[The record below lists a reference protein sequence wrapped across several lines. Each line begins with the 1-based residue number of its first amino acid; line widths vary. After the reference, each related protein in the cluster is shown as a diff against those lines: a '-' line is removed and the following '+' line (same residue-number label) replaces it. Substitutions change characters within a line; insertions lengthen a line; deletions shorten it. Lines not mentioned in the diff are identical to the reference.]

1 MAEVK
6 FEQTLK
12 KLENIVEDLEK
23 GDLSLDEAVKKYEEG
38 MKLAKICTKKL
49 EEAERKVEILVK
61 SEGEKKEKKPFDVSK
76 LEPEARKEDK
86 GGEGGD
92 EQSLF

>member
-6 FEQTLK
+6 FEQALK
-12 KLENIVEDLEK
+12 KLENIVQDLER

-76 LEPEARKEDK
+76 LEDQAREGGKEE
-86 GGEGGD
+86 EGGD
-92 EQSLF
+92 KQSLF